1 MEEPVLADD
10 LPRALVAGGPV
21 PAEGASVSFT
31 PLQIVT
37 LRGDRDDGLNPDI
50 AIALDHAGIGFLRDA
65 AWSRAIARYGGDGRR
80 GNDMRH
86 VTR

>member
-1 MEEPVLADD
+1 MICPV
-10 LPRALVAGGPV
+10 RWS
-21 PAEGASVSFT
+21 PAIGT
-31 PLQIVT
+31 
-37 LRGDRDDGLNPDI
+37 DGLNPDI

-86 VTR
+86 GDVAFVHTSCYSLTKSL